1 MTNNKIDKAY
11 VSEIDQFL
19 QEFDQSHPDKSASQ
33 QKEIAKHQRVYRLRD
48 EAKSP
53 EENNRKELW
62 DKF

>member
-1 MTNNKIDKAY
+1 MTNKIMTSY

-19 QEFDQSHPDKSASQ
+19 QDFDKSHPEKSLSQ

-48 EAKSP
+48 NAAES
-53 EENNRKELW
+53 EVSTREELW